1 MIYVYQFDERLLKKF
16 IFNED
21 GNNYTVLIF
30 QRYVSYL
37 LPGPWFPASPILARV
52 SNEKGEEVNPK
63 YWGDELKRQIRQ
75 EKQRIPF
82 QVSLFR
88 NSIIFGLI
96 VALCA
101 FIMPQLAQQKKKDL
115 ERYHAELVQE
125 LANIQSGDI
134 FRVKIAEESGNTSY
148 IKGVGLIKIT
158 SVSGDTIRFVR
169 STELKEYKY
178 SEEMRHLD
186 LHEFGTKEYMASKK
200 ILEHIDPS
208 NAHLLNSIPVDT
220 RENSQNLGDVLG
232 KQ

>member
-37 LPGPWFPASPILARV
+37 LPGPWFPASPKLARV
-52 SNEKGEEVNPK
+52 SNEVGEEINPK
-63 YWGDELKRQIRQ
+63 YWSAELKQQIKQ

-82 QVSLFR
+82 QISLFR
-88 NSIIFGLI
+88 NSIVFGLI
-96 VALCA
+96 VAICA
-101 FIMPQLAQQKKKDL
+101 LIMPQLAKQKKEDL
-115 ERYHAELVQE
+115 KKYHAELVQE
-125 LANIQSGDI
+125 FANIQSGDI

-148 IKGVGLIKIT
+148 IKGVGLIKVT

-186 LHEFGTKEYMASKK
+186 LHEFDTKEYMASKK
-200 ILEHIDPS
+200 ELEHIDPS
-208 NAHLLNSIPVDT
+208 NSHLLNSIPANVH
-220 RENSQNLGDVLG
+220 EKSQNLGDILG